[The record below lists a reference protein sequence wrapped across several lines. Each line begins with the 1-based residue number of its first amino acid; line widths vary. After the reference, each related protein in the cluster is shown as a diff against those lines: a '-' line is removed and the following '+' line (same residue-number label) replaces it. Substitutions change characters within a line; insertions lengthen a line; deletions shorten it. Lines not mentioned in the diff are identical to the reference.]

1 MTQREANYLKEHF
14 IVAQWC
20 HMNNC
25 PNQLTH
31 CIGLI
36 DGISCTEGLEN
47 ENEPRSDL
55 YILNTDY
62 ETIKDST
69 ANSNLYKQ
77 YIELLDDR

>member
-14 IVAQWC
+14 IISHWC
-20 HMNNC
+20 HTNNC

-36 DGISCTEGLEN
+36 DGISCTEGLES
-47 ENEPRSDL
+47 EKEPRTDL

-69 ANSNLYKQ
+69 AASNLYKQ
-77 YIELLDDR
+77 YIELLDEK